1 MQKKKK
7 LDQQKQ
13 IYVKAQR
20 EWGKARMCLFYQV
33 IELLTQIT

>member
-7 LDQQKQ
+7 IDQRKQ

-20 EWGKARMCLFYQV
+20 EWGKARMCFIYQV